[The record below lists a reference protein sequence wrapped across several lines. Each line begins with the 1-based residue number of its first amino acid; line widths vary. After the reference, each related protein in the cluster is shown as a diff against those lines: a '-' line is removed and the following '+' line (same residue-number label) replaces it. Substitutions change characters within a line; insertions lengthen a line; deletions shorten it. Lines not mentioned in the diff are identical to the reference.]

1 MSGGLIVAR
10 GLHKA
15 YPGRLERDP
24 PTVALESFDLSVA
37 EHEVACIVGPS
48 GCGKTTLLNMIAG
61 FEQPTS
67 GELTVRG
74 TPVTGPSP
82 ERSVVFQ
89 QAALFPWLTVW
100 DNVVMGPKLRGVDPA
115 ALAREA
121 RHVLDSVGLAGFEK
135 HYPYQLSGGMRQR
148 VQIARVLVASPDV
161 ILMDEPFGSLDAQ
174 TRIVM
179 HEVLLRVWAEYRP
192 TIFFITHD
200 VEEALILADRI
211 YVMSRRPGR
220 VKARIEVPFARP
232 RDYALIGDPAF
243 AALRARVVG
252 MLREEW
258 TGPGGDA
265 RPPVDRQATKS
276 LPGEGGQA

>member
-1 MSGGLIVAR
+1 MATDLIVAR
-10 GLHKA
+10 GLRKEYA
-15 YPGRLERDP
+15 GRPERDP
-24 PTVALESFDLSVA
+24 PTVALEALDLQIA

-61 FEQPTS
+61 FERPTE
-67 GELTVRG
+67 GTLDVRG
-74 TPVTGPSP
+74 MPIKGPSP

-100 DNVVMGPKLRGVDPA
+100 ENVVMGPKLRGVDPVKLERDA
-115 ALAREA
+115 N
-121 RHVLDSVGLAGFEK
+121 HVLESVGLGGFGS

-179 HEVLLRVWAEYRP
+179 HEVMLKVWTEYRP

-200 VEEALILADRI
+200 VEEALILADQI
-211 YVMSRRPGR
+211 YVMTRRPGR
-220 VKARIEVPFARP
+220 LKAQIQVPFPRP
-232 RDYALIGDPAF
+232 RSYDLIGMAEF
-243 AALRARVVG
+243 AALRARIVD

-258 TGPGGDA
+258 A
-265 RPPVDRQATKS
+265 ATATIRN
-276 LPGEGGQA
+276 GAGTA

>member
-1 MSGGLIVAR
+1 MPGDLIVAQ
-10 GLHKA
+10 GLRKE

-24 PTVALESFDLSVA
+24 PTVALESFDLRVA

-61 FEQPTS
+61 FEQPTA
-67 GELTVRG
+67 GRLTVRG
-74 TPVTGPSP
+74 APIAGPSP

-100 DNVVMGPKLRGVDPA
+100 ENVVMGPKARGVDA
-115 ALAREA
+115 AKLERDT
-121 RHVLDSVGLAGFEK
+121 RHVLGSVGLAGFES

-211 YVMSRRPGR
+211 CVMSRRPGR
-220 VKARIEVPFARP
+220 VKAQIGVPFARP
-232 RDYALIGDPAF
+232 RTYDLIGDPEF

-258 TGPGGDA
+258 AGAVAGPNPA
-265 RPPVDRQATKS
+265 EA
-276 LPGEGGQA
+276 A

>member
-1 MSGGLIVAR
+1 MAADLIVAQ
-10 GLHKA
+10 GLRKE
-15 YPGRLERDP
+15 YPGRLKQDP
-24 PTVALESFDLSVA
+24 PTLALESFDLRVA

-61 FEQPTS
+61 FEQPTA
-67 GELTVRG
+67 GTLTVRG
-74 TPVTGPSP
+74 MPIKGPSP

-89 QAALFPWLTVW
+89 QAALFPWLKVW
-100 DNVVMGPKLRGVDPA
+100 DNVVMGPKLRGVDA
-115 ALAREA
+115 TKLERDAKR
-121 RHVLDSVGLAGFEK
+121 VLESIGLAGFES

-179 HEVLLRVWAEYRP
+179 HEVLLRVWAEYKP

-200 VEEALILADRI
+200 VEEALILADHV

-220 VKARIEVPFARP
+220 LKAKIRVPFDRP
-232 RDYALIGDPAF
+232 RSYELIGNPEF
-243 AALRARVVG
+243 ATMRAGIVG

-258 TGPGGDA
+258 TGAAGQST
-265 RPPVDRQATKS
+265 VATT
-276 LPGEGGQA
+276 

>member
-1 MSGGLIVAR
+1 MHTEMIVAR
-10 GLHKA
+10 GLGKA
-15 YPGRLERDP
+15 YPGRQSSDP
-24 PTVALESFDLSVA
+24 PTVALDAFDLSVA

-61 FEQPTS
+61 FERPS
-67 GELTVRG
+67 AGSLTVRG
-74 TPVTGPSP
+74 IEVTAPSP

-89 QAALFPWLTVW
+89 QAALFPWLNVW

-115 ALAREA
+115 RLASDAQR
-121 RHVLDSVGLAGFEK
+121 VLDSVGLTGFRE
-135 HYPYQLSGGMRQR
+135 HFPYQLSGGMRQR

-179 HEVLLRVWAEYRP
+179 HEILLKVWSEYKP

-200 VEEALILADRI
+200 VEEALILADHI

-220 VKARIEVPFARP
+220 IKARITVPFSRP
-232 RDYALIGDPAF
+232 RAYDLIGDGEF
-243 AALRARVVG
+243 ARLRARVVS

-258 TGPGGDA
+258 SGPEAA
-265 RPPVDRQATKS
+265 RE
-276 LPGEGGQA
+276 GEPS

>member
-1 MSGGLIVAR
+1 MPDVITAR
-10 GLHKA
+10 GLRKQ
-15 YPGRLERDP
+15 YPGRTPRDT
-24 PTVALESFDLSVA
+24 PTLALDAFDLNVA

-61 FEQPTS
+61 FEKPS
-67 GELTVRG
+67 DGSLLVRG
-74 TPVTGPSP
+74 QPVNGPSP

-100 DNVVMGPKLRGVDPA
+100 DNVIMGPKLRGLDKAKLA
-115 ALAREA
+115 ADARK
-121 RHVLDSVGLAGFEK
+121 VLTSVGLAGFEQ

-179 HEVLLRVWAEYRP
+179 HEVLLKVWAEYKP

-211 YVMSRRPGR
+211 YVMTRRPGR
-220 VKARIEVPFARP
+220 IKARIDVPFERP
-232 RDYALIGDPAF
+232 RSYELIGNARF
-243 AALRARVVG
+243 AALRAEVVG
-252 MLREEW
+252 MLRDEW
-258 TGPGGDA
+258 A
-265 RPPVDRQATKS
+265 A
-276 LPGEGGQA
+276 A

>member
-1 MSGGLIVAR
+1 MSGDLIVAQ
-10 GLHKA
+10 GLRKA

-24 PTVALESFDLSVA
+24 PTVALDAFDMRVA
-37 EHEVACIVGPS
+37 EHEVACVVGPS

-61 FEQPTS
+61 FEQPS
-67 GELTVRG
+67 AGSLTVRG
-74 TPVTGPSP
+74 APIAGPSP

-100 DNVVMGPKLRGVDPA
+100 DNVVMGPRMRGVDA
-115 ALAREA
+115 ATLDRDA
-121 RHVLDSVGLAGFEK
+121 RHVLESVGLAGFEK

-179 HEVLLRVWAEYRP
+179 HEVMLRVWSEYKP

-200 VEEALILADRI
+200 VEEALILADQI

-220 VKARIEVPFARP
+220 VKAQIRVPFERP
-232 RDYALIGDPAF
+232 RSYELIGDAQF

-258 TGPGGDA
+258 AAAPGAGRTEA
-265 RPPVDRQATKS
+265 AS
-276 LPGEGGQA
+276 

>member
-1 MSGGLIVAR
+1 MTQDLIVAS
-10 GLHKA
+10 GLGKS

-24 PTVALESFDLSVA
+24 PTLALEAFDLRLA

-61 FEQPTS
+61 FEKPTA
-67 GELTVRG
+67 GTLTVRG
-74 TPVTGPSP
+74 LPVTGPSP

-89 QAALFPWLTVW
+89 QPALFPWLTVW
-100 DNVVMGPKLRGVDPA
+100 ENVVMGPKLRGADPDKLQA
-115 ALAREA
+115 SA
-121 RHVLDSVGLAGFEK
+121 RHVLDSVGLNGFAD

-161 ILMDEPFGSLDAQ
+161 VLMDEPFGALDAQ
-174 TRIVM
+174 TRVVM
-179 HEVLLRVWAEYRP
+179 HEVVLKIWAEYKP

-211 YVMSRRPGR
+211 YVMTHRPGR
-220 VKARIEVPFARP
+220 IKATIEVPFARP
-232 RDYALIGDPAF
+232 RSYGLIGDPEF
-243 AALRARVVG
+243 AALRAHVVA

-258 TGPGGDA
+258 
-265 RPPVDRQATKS
+265 QA
-276 LPGEGGQA
+276 

>member
-1 MSGGLIVAR
+1 VTSDLIVAR
-10 GLHKA
+10 GLSKA
-15 YPGRLERDP
+15 YPGRRERDP
-24 PTVALESFDLSVA
+24 PTLALDAFDLCVA

-61 FEQPTS
+61 FETPSAGT
-67 GELTVRG
+67 LCVRG
-74 TPVTGPSP
+74 VPVAGPSP

-89 QAALFPWLTVW
+89 QAALFPWLTVRE
-100 DNVVMGPKLRGVDPA
+100 NVVMGPRLRGVDPA
-115 ALAREA
+115 RLESDAR
-121 RHVLDSVGLAGFEK
+121 RVLSSVGLAGFES

-179 HEVLLRVWAEYRP
+179 HEVLLQVWAEYRP

-211 YVMSRRPGR
+211 YVMTRRPGR
-220 VKARIEVPFARP
+220 IRQRIDVPFERP
-232 RDYALIGDPAF
+232 RSYALIGDAHF
-243 AALRARVVG
+243 AALRAEVVG
-252 MLREEW
+252 MLRDEW
-258 TGPGGDA
+258 TGVAP
-265 RPPVDRQATKS
+265 
-276 LPGEGGQA
+276 

>member
-1 MSGGLIVAR
+1 MGTDLIVAR
-10 GLHKA
+10 GLRKEF
-15 YPGRLERDP
+15 PGRLDRDP
-24 PTVALESFDLSVA
+24 PTVALESLDLRIA

-61 FEQPTS
+61 FEQPSTGQLS
-67 GELTVRG
+67 VRG
-74 TPVTGPSP
+74 MPILGPSP
-82 ERSVVFQ
+82 ERGVVFQ
-89 QAALFPWLTVW
+89 QAALLPWLNVW
-100 DNVVMGPKLRGVDPA
+100 DNVVLGPRMRGADRAGLTRNAERV
-115 ALAREA
+115 LA
-121 RHVLDSVGLAGFEK
+121 SVGLAGFET

-179 HEVLLRVWAEYRP
+179 HEVMLNVWAEYKP

-200 VEEALILADRI
+200 VEEARILADQV

-220 VKARIEVPFARP
+220 LKAQIEVPFARP
-232 RDYALIGDPAF
+232 RSYGLIGNVDF
-243 AALRARVVG
+243 AALRARIVE

-258 TGPGGDA
+258 TAAAGAPLAGDKA
-265 RPPVDRQATKS
+265 
-276 LPGEGGQA
+276 

>member
-1 MSGGLIVAR
+1 MPVDLIVAQ
-10 GLHKA
+10 GLRKQ

-24 PTVALESFDLSVA
+24 PTVALEAFDLRVA

-61 FEQPTS
+61 FEEPSAGT
-67 GELTVRG
+67 LTVRG
-74 TPVTGPSP
+74 VPISGPSP

-89 QAALFPWLTVW
+89 QAALFPWLNVW
-100 DNVVMGPKLRGVDPA
+100 DNIVLGPKMRGVRIPRN
-115 ALAREA
+115 LRPIPC
-121 RHVLDSVGLAGFEK
+121 RVLESVGLSGFEK
-135 HYPYQLSGGMRQR
+135 HFPYQLSGGMRQR

-179 HEVLLRVWAEYRP
+179 HEVLLRIWAEYKP

-200 VEEALILADRI
+200 VEEALILADQI

-220 VKARIEVPFARP
+220 VKAQIRVPFARP
-232 RDYALIGDPAF
+232 RHYDLIGNPEF
-243 AALRARVVG
+243 AALRTKVVG

-258 TGPGGDA
+258 EASVSSGANT
-265 RPPVDRQATKS
+265 S
-276 LPGEGGQA
+276 